1 MFADDVIKLIEY
13 FKNEYYEDYFFLGK
27 RIDDLTREIEDI
39 NESIRELKIEVN
51 RSLNQDDSEYDF
63 SKDDLPL

>member
-13 FKNEYYEDYFFLGK
+13 FQNEYYEDYFYLGK

-39 NESIRELKIEVN
+39 NESIRELKTEVN
-51 RSLNQDDSEYDF
+51 KSLNKDDSEYDF